1 MLITVKLLSV
11 KLLSLLEFADQRNY
25 SGDIVVSENTYK
37 KVMKTSDDSS
47 APLFRAYQSTEAK
60 LWDQNIV
67 NGEYI
72 IAYELGSLHQ
82 DVQSML
88 PKVYFIFRT
97 QNNVIFRP

>member
-11 KLLSLLEFADQRNY
+11 KLLSLLEFADQQNY

-37 KVMKTSDDSS
+37 KVMKTSV
-47 APLFRAYQSTEAK
+47 PLSRAYQSTEAK

-67 NGEYI
+67 NGEYVI
-72 IAYELGSLHQ
+72 SYEIDYSLHQ

-97 QNNVIFRP
+97 QKDR

>member
-25 SGDIVVSENTYK
+25 SGDIVVSENTFK

-47 APLFRAYQSTEAK
+47 APLFRAYQATEAN

-72 IAYELGSLHQ
+72 IAYELDYSLHQ
-82 DVQSML
+82 DLQNML
-88 PKVYFIFRT
+88 PKVYFIFRA
-97 QNNVIFRP
+97 QKDR

>member
-1 MLITVKLLSV
+1 
-11 KLLSLLEFADQRNY
+11 
-25 SGDIVVSENTYK
+25 
-37 KVMKTSDDSS
+37 MKISDDSS
-47 APLFRAYQSTEAK
+47 AALFRAYQSPEAK
-60 LWDQNIV
+60 LWDENIV

-97 QNNVIFRP
+97 QKLFIVQFFKFSQDTGSYIEKIFRS